1 MISLSARRGA
11 RERGS
16 RSTSEQ
22 AGADQA
28 PDSPSRH
35 GYTRRVSEENRQ
47 LRTARER
54 TLSRRIPGEPMG
66 REELAEAVNAWLWEN
81 TGEHFDLDARAI
93 ARYERGV
100 VRWPGSHY
108 RAAMRHVL
116 GAPGDAELGF
126 HPSGRATPSAPTPV
140 RSGTPPWLIAG
151 TLTRSSID
159 ATALDQ
165 MERAVYGHALRYPS
179 TPPHEL
185 WSAVSTL
192 INHLNGVLTHPLPQQ
207 LRLRAVVLM
216 GVLTGLAGSLWVD
229 FDRPHDASGYF
240 DVAELAAREADSPDL
255 AAWALATRSVGV
267 FYAGDHITAC
277 ALLARAEQ
285 EAAQAGPR
293 RRAWIAALR
302 ARAAA
307 ACGDPDGAH
316 RALES
321 ARQHIDRA
329 TEPGTGTDFF
339 DAARLD
345 GLAGATYLMLRDTT
359 RAALVL
365 RDALTRRAA
374 QDAKGRALLGLD
386 LAECLVHDGEA
397 IEASRVAVEAL
408 DWAKGAMVEPIAI
421 RALELR
427 GHLIRLSGPA
437 GAQEF
442 DARLREAVHG

>member
-1 MISLSARRGA
+1 
-11 RERGS
+11 
-16 RSTSEQ
+16 
-22 AGADQA
+22 
-28 PDSPSRH
+28 
-35 GYTRRVSEENRQ
+35 
-47 LRTARER
+47 
-54 TLSRRIPGEPMG
+54 MG

-81 TGEHFDLDARAI
+81 TGERFDLDARAI

-100 VRWPGSHY
+100 VRWPGAHY
-108 RAAMRHVL
+108 RAAMRHML
-116 GAPGDAELGF
+116 GARSDAEWGF
-126 HPSGRATPSAPTPV
+126 HPGRATTSSAPCDTESGSHPGSGTTSNAPTPLG
-140 RSGTPPWLIAG
+140 SGTPPWLITD
-151 TLTRSSID
+151 TLTRSGIA

-165 MERAVYGHALRYPS
+165 MEQAVYGHALRYPS

-207 LRLRAVVLM
+207 SRLRAVVLM

-229 FDRPHDASGYF
+229 FDRPHEASGYF
-240 DVAELAAREADSPDL
+240 DVAELAAREAGSPDL

-267 FYAGDHITAC
+267 FYAGDHLTAHT
-277 ALLARAEQ
+277 LLARAER
-285 EAAQAGPR
+285 EAAPAGPR
-293 RRAWIAALR
+293 RRAWVAALR

-321 ARQHIDRA
+321 ARQHIDRV

-359 RAALVL
+359 RAADVL
-365 RDALTRRAA
+365 RGALARRAT

-386 LAECLVHDGEA
+386 LAECLLHDGEG

-427 GHLIRLSGPA
+427 AHLIRLSGPA

-442 DARLREAVHG
+442 DARLREAAHA

>member
-1 MISLSARRGA
+1 MATLGACPRQTASSAPPA
-11 RERGS
+11 N
-16 RSTSEQ
+16 
-22 AGADQA
+22 A
-28 PDSPSRH
+28 PFAAH
-35 GYTRRVSEENRQ
+35 T
-47 LRTARER
+47 
-54 TLSRRIPGEPMG
+54 GEPMG

-81 TGEHFDLDARAI
+81 TGERFDLDACAI

-100 VRWPGSHY
+100 VRWPGAHY

-116 GAPGDAELGF
+116 GAQSDAELGF
-126 HPSGRATPSAPTPV
+126 HPSSGTTPSAEGDAKVGFHPGGGTTPSAPIPV
-140 RSGTPPWLIAG
+140 RSDTPPWLIAD
-151 TLTRSSID
+151 TLTRSGID

-165 MERAVYGHALRYPS
+165 LERAVYGHALRYPS

-192 INHLNGVLTHPLPQQ
+192 INHLNGVLTHPLPQRSRQ
-207 LRLRAVVLM
+207 RAVVLM

-229 FDRPHDASGYF
+229 FDRPHEAAGYF
-240 DVAELAAREADSPDL
+240 DVAELAAREAGSPDL

-267 FYAGDHITAC
+267 FYAGDHITAHS
-277 ALLARAEQ
+277 LLARAEQ

-307 ACGDPDGAH
+307 ACGDADGAH

-321 ARQHIDRA
+321 ARQHIVRV

-359 RAALVL
+359 RAAHVL
-365 RDALTRRAA
+365 RDALTRRATR
-374 QDAKGRALLGLD
+374 DAKGRALLGLD
-386 LAECLVHDGEA
+386 LAECLGHDGEA

-421 RALELR
+421 RAVELR
-427 GHLIRLSGPA
+427 GQLIRLSGPA

-442 DARLREAVHG
+442 DARLREAAHA